1 MIAVNTSTA
10 TRINFRTDIK
20 TKQSA
25 EKLFDALG
33 LDMTTALNMFLKQ
46 AVRDQALPI
55 RPALT
60 YAPNAQTARALTH
73 AQRVIEGKDP
83 EDGAVFE
90 DANQATDFL
99 DSLA

>member
-1 MIAVNTSTA
+1 MIGMNTSTA
-10 TRINFRTDIK
+10 TRINFRTDLK
-20 TKQSA
+20 TKRSA
-25 EKLFDALG
+25 EKLFDDLG

-46 AVRDQALPI
+46 AVREQALPI

-60 YAPNAQTARALTH
+60 YTPNAQTAHAVAH
-73 AQRVIEGKDP
+73 AQRVIKGNDP

-90 DANQATDFL
+90 DANQAAAFL

>member
-1 MIAVNTSTA
+1 MNTSTA

-25 EKLFDALG
+25 EKLFDDLG

-46 AVRDQALPI
+46 AVREQALPI

-60 YAPNAQTARALTH
+60 YSLNVQTAHALAH
-73 AQRVIEGKDP
+73 VQRVIEGKDP

-90 DANQATDFL
+90 DANQAAEFL
-99 DSLA
+99 DSLV

>member
-1 MIAVNTSTA
+1 MLGQGIVGAANWSEVTQKLLARGADISLA
-10 TRINFRTDIK
+10 TN
-20 TKQSA
+20 
-25 EKLFDALG
+25 L
-33 LDMTTALNMFLKQ
+33 FLKQ
-46 AVRDQALPI
+46 AVREQALPI

-73 AQRVIEGKDP
+73 AQRVTTGKDP

-90 DANQATDFL
+90 DANQAADFL

>member
-1 MIAVNTSTA
+1 MTTSTA
-10 TRINFRTDIK
+10 TRINFRTDTE

-60 YAPNAQTARALTH
+60 YVPNAKTTRALAH
-73 AQRVIEGKDP
+73 SQRVIEGKDS

-90 DANQATDFL
+90 DANQAIDFL

>member
-1 MIAVNTSTA
+1 MNTSTA
-10 TRINFRTDIK
+10 TRINFRTDLK
-20 TKQSA
+20 TKRSA
-25 EKLFDALG
+25 EKLFDDLG

-60 YAPNAQTARALTH
+60 YTPNAQTAHALAHT
-73 AQRVIEGKDP
+73 QRVIEGKDP

-90 DANQATDFL
+90 DANQATEFL

>member
-1 MIAVNTSTA
+1 MSTSTA
-10 TRINFRTDIK
+10 TRINFRTDLK

-25 EKLFDALG
+25 EKLFDDLG

-46 AVRDQALPI
+46 AVREQALPI

-60 YAPNAQTARALTH
+60 YSPNAQTARALTH
-73 AQRVIEGKDP
+73 TQRIIEGKDP

-90 DANQATDFL
+90 DASQAAEFL